1 MHGRAD
7 LEGRTF
13 LCLVVAVSIAFAW
26 ILWPFYGA
34 ILWAAVVA
42 IVFTPLYRRASHLAG
57 TPCLADARGRCRCVR
72 PSVCASSRSAPV
84 PVRRTP

>member
-42 IVFTPLYRRASHLAG
+42 IVFTPLYRRAFPSGGEHRASPMRAAAAVVCVLRYVLVLG
-57 TPCLADARGRCRCVR
+57 ARQ
-72 PSVCASSRSAPV
+72 SR
-84 PVRRTP
+84 

>member
-34 ILWAAVVA
+34 ILFFPSGVEHRASPMRAAAAVVC
-42 IVFTPLYRRASHLAG
+42 VLRYVLVLG
-57 TPCLADARGRCRCVR
+57 ARQ
-72 PSVCASSRSAPV
+72 SR
-84 PVRRTP
+84 